1 MGGTGS
7 NSIAVMRSVDR
18 LERASGSCHGN
29 RSSGRPRSD
38 PRASVFDG
46 GELPLVVPLIEDVDI
61 STLDENH
68 GLPNMDFSLRPRL
81 GA

>member
-1 MGGTGS
+1 
-7 NSIAVMRSVDR
+7 
-18 LERASGSCHGN
+18 
-29 RSSGRPRSD
+29 
-38 PRASVFDG
+38 VFDG